1 MTMAL
6 NSRAGLPDLAYG
18 AAETLTRVLGVPQ
31 VRAALGWVRT
41 QEAQIAQWQLELS
54 RIPAPPFGEASRSEW
69 LSARFREA
77 GLEGV
82 TIDEVGNVIGLRP
95 GLGRQCI
102 SISAHIDT
110 VFPAGTPLNVRQV
123 GSRLYGPGVS
133 DNGAGVVALLAVAAA
148 MRVCQVSHTLP
159 ILFVGNVGEEGEGDL
174 RGMRHLF
181 TASPWKDT
189 ILYSLV
195 LDGA

>member
-1 MTMAL
+1 MAL

-102 SISAHIDT
+102 SISAT
-110 VFPAGTPLNVRQV
+110 AQC
-123 GSRLYGPGVS
+123 GSEKP
-133 DNGAGVVALLAVAAA
+133 
-148 MRVCQVSHTLP
+148 VCRS
-159 ILFVGNVGEEGEGDL
+159 
-174 RGMRHLF
+174 RR
-181 TASPWKDT
+181 T
-189 ILYSLV
+189 I
-195 LDGA
+195 